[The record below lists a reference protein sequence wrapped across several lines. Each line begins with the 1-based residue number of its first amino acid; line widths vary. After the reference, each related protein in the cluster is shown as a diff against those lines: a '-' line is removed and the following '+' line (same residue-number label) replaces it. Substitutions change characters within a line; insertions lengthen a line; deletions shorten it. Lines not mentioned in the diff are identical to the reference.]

1 MTRAEIENAIKEE
14 VEEQAKYT
22 CKEKLKKSV
31 YFVDGL
37 KYDLGKMWFDN
48 EETLGEFTCEIEKE
62 IIEKAFN

>member
-1 MTRAEIENAIKEE
+1 MTRNEIENAIKEQI
-14 VEEQAKYT
+14 EELSKYYD
-22 CKEKLKKSV
+22 KEKLKKSV

-48 EETLGEFTCEIEKE
+48 EETLGELTCEIEKE

>member
-1 MTRAEIENAIKEE
+1 MTRAEIENAIKEQI
-14 VEEQAKYT
+14 EELSKYYD
-22 CKEKLKKSV
+22 KEKLKKSV

-37 KYDLGKMWFDN
+37 KYDLGEMWFDN